1 MLTLSPSLVTRYTV
15 LQLISVMAAVGVL
28 GTAAFSAARGET
40 ATVRYIGNLDSV
52 ITPGLLKQV
61 NLVPF
66 TRQQDS
72 SILLQG
78 ETMSQLQDGHKQ
90 ELRETYQAGHT
101 IVLLDAAMAHIE
113 ALHGVIGEGV
123 TYRSKNAGVVMA
135 YALRRE
141 HHIPTAT
148 LLTYVPRSPLRT
160 PSGDPDPHGLLDEEL
175 AFNRAVDRTVTELSH
190 LPKVSMPGPS
200 PGANQPIAWQGTP
213 LQTTTFAL
221 NGPGGV
227 YNTPINVY
235 ALHRCL
241 DGTDHYVV
249 TAGADWTATNA
260 QWQDASTNFDAGGPS
275 TLSCNKPISEWPCA
289 PDELVINWQDND
301 RTYCSSDGFNG
312 NDSNICR
319 YINYPMSYALQM
331 VPLNTGTVAQT
342 AAAPAATQGQQASV
356 TSGFS
361 FTIGG
366 TVNVSTGSGPTISAS
381 ATWNNTTTTTVPP
394 LIVEAGNTGPNN
406 EGAFW
411 SFKYCTTGLEPD
423 PGTDCTSHVQMV
435 KDVCQAQ
442 LGDPSSGSNPQQ
454 GQTPDGKLSNVAQ
467 SAHWTAGPDTR
478 VDAPNFEIEVAFT
491 ANLAYT
497 TAHLGT
503 DASNASGRIN
513 PDPDVGCNEF
523 GCACVSETQPVPA
536 STSVVFKVP
545 FPSTAC
551 Q

>member
-1 MLTLSPSLVTRYTV
+1 MLTCSPSVVTRCTV
-15 LQLISVMAAVGVL
+15 LQLIALMAAVGVL
-28 GTAAFSAARGET
+28 GTGAFSAARGET
-40 ATVRYIGNLDSV
+40 ATARQIGRLESV
-52 ITPGLLKQV
+52 IARGLLRQV
-61 NLVPF
+61 NVVPF
-66 TRQQDS
+66 ARQQDS

-78 ETMSQLQDGHKQ
+78 ETMSQLQDSHKQ
-90 ELRETYQAGHT
+90 ELRETYQAGYT
-101 IVLLDAAMAHIE
+101 IVLLDAAMAHID
-113 ALHGVIGEGV
+113 ALHGVIGAGV
-123 TYRSKNAGVVMA
+123 TYRSKNSGVVMA
-135 YALRRE
+135 YALRHE

-148 LLTYVPRSPLRT
+148 LVTYVPRSPLRT
-160 PSGDPDPHGLLDEEL
+160 PSGDPDPRGLLDEERAL
-175 AFNRAVDRTVTELSH
+175 NRAVDRTVTELRH
-190 LPKVSMPGPS
+190 LPKVGRPGPS
-200 PGANQPIAWQGTP
+200 QGANQPIAWQDTP

-227 YNTPINVY
+227 YNTSIDVY

-249 TAGADWTATNA
+249 TAEADWTAINA
-260 QWQDASTNFDAGGPS
+260 QWQSASTENQ
-275 TLSCNKPISEWPCA
+275 TLWCNEPEWPCD
-289 PDELVINWQDND
+289 PGRLVINWQET
-301 RTYCSSDGFNG
+301 RTYCSSAGFSG
-312 NDSNICR
+312 SNSDICR

-331 VPLNTGTVAQT
+331 VPLNTAPSVTQT
-342 AAAPAATQGQQASV
+342 AAAPAATQGQQASYA
-356 TSGFS
+356 SGFS

-435 KDVCQAQ
+435 RDVCQAQ

-454 GQTPDGKLSNVAQ
+454 GQTPVGKFSNAVQ
-467 SAHWTAGPDTR
+467 SAHWQAGSDTR
-478 VDAPNFEIEVAFT
+478 GDAPNFEIEVAFT

-503 DASNASGRIN
+503 DGSNASGRIN

-523 GCACVSETQPVPA
+523 GCACVSETQPVPE
-536 STSVVFKVP
+536 SKSFVFKVP